1 MKSRRTR
8 QFRDALTALPDSI
21 RKQAAVAYR
30 RFRDNPYHRGLH
42 FKKVHPTLPIFSA
55 RVNNDY
61 RVVGQ
66 MRTDAI
72 VWFWIGKH
80 EEYERLLKSL

>member
-8 QFRDALTALPDSI
+8 RFRDGLAALLSSI
-21 RKQAAVAYR
+21 RKQAGAAYR
-30 RFRDNPYHRGLH
+30 QFRDDPNHPSLH
-42 FKKVHPTLPIFSA
+42 FKKVHPKLLIYSA
-55 RVNNDY
+55 RINDDY

-80 EEYERLLKSL
+80 EEYERLLKQL

>member
-1 MKSRRTR
+1 MKSRITR
-8 QFRDALTALPDSI
+8 AFRAGLAALPQQV
-21 RKQAAVAYR
+21 RGQAAKAYR
-30 RFRDNPYHRGLH
+30 RFQADPHHPSLH
-42 FKKVHPTLPIFSA
+42 FKKVHPTLPIYSA
-55 RVNNDY
+55 RINDDY

-80 EEYERLLKSL
+80 ETYERLLKSL